1 MNERIRELAEQAG
14 DDGKWEPKIF
24 RQYSFSGDLISI
36 KIQRTKDGELEV
48 IHPRVD
54 ETAKDEHEFE
64 CPRCGHCCREWV
76 GLKDEEVGG
85 LTVFDGLTHIE
96 VPILADFVRAIE
108 AKLKE
113 KNT

>member
-76 GLKDEEVGG
+76 GL
-85 LTVFDGLTHIE
+85 TDGE
-96 VPILADFVRAIE
+96 ILKLWGSYFPRAMEFYQAIE
-108 AKLKE
+108 DKLKE
-113 KNT
+113 KNCG